1 MNDKGWVI
9 LSFWEDVFGSGPQFE
24 NGRHKRLPVPDNQ
37 YVNAIIVSS
46 INRERLVAR
55 GSTAVTYDV
64 TEEIKEKIKS
74 HLIFVESLF
83 LEECGKK
90 LTIRP
95 VWGPVTTGN
104 PDKAVID
111 AETVGSDYTEQM
123 RSIYNHN
130 KSYFPEI
137 ELVILY
143 AKGNALKN
151 GKSGRSWYRQFEDNP
166 YHHNFI
172 LMAESATEKI
182 LAHELGHILN
192 FTNIEGIKDDPDP
205 MENEKEHNKNP
216 GNLMHSDVTTT
227 DITEEQCKQFFESK
241 IIQ

>member
-1 MNDKGWVI
+1 M
-9 LSFWEDVFGSGPQFE
+9 SFWEDVFGSGPQFE

-46 INRERLVAR
+46 INKERLVAR

-64 TEEIKEKIKS
+64 TEEMKEKIKS
-74 HLIFVESLF
+74 HLISVESLF
-83 LEECGKK
+83 SDKCGKK

-111 AETVGSDYTEQM
+111 AETLESDYTEQM
-123 RSIYNHN
+123 KSIFNHN
-130 KSYFPEI
+130 KTYFPEI

-143 AKGNALKN
+143 AKGDALKS
-151 GKSGRSWYRQFEDNP
+151 GVSGRSWYRKFEEESY
-166 YHHNFI
+166 YHSFI
-172 LMAESATEKI
+172 IMSESATEKV

-192 FTNIEGIKDDPDP
+192 FTNKDGAKNDPDP
-205 MENEKEHNKNP
+205 MENEPEHNKNP
-216 GNLMHSDVTTT
+216 GNLMHKEVTTT